1 MARELFLALQCFT
14 LGRLFFTHALQESV
28 HTLAHMIEAVLF
40 FYGDEP
46 IDTFLQ
52 AVRSAAITMTPV
64 VKRSPFL
71 ESERL
76 TG

>member
-14 LGRLFFTHALQESV
+14 LDRLFTHALQESV

-64 VKRSPFL
+64 VKRSPLL